1 MWRFLPL
8 LLLLPFVT
16 EGAGDAALDRAT
28 LKGLKSLGVV
38 VDPIDPELA
47 KEGLAQDTFRAH
59 LEEKLRNAGLPVQAN
74 STEFLGLRL
83 LPVRDSRGPYAVCL
97 SIGLYQPVT
106 LIRDPKVRTA
116 TQTWEAD
123 TVLMAPPKLVYR
135 ATVESLDELVDQFIA
150 AWRSVNP
157 Q

>member
-83 LPVRDSRGPYAVCL
+83 LPVRDPAGPTPYA
-97 SIGLYQPVT
+97 S
-106 LIRDPKVRTA
+106 
-116 TQTWEAD
+116 
-123 TVLMAPPKLVYR
+123 
-135 ATVESLDELVDQFIA
+135 
-150 AWRSVNP
+150 RSAFTSP
-157 Q
+157 